1 MSALILTDH
10 ARARMRQRAIP
21 PLAVEALLAYGRSEH
36 DHHGGTILFFDKA
49 ARRRLERERPDRTL
63 LRALEHCLDA
73 YAVMAGTGEI
83 ITVGHRDRRIRRH

>member
-21 PLAVEALLAYGRSEH
+21 PLAVEALLAYGRGEH
-36 DHHGGTILFFDKA
+36 DHRGGTILFFDRA
-49 ARRRLERERPDRTL
+49 ARRRLERERLD
-63 LRALEHCLDA
+63 RALEHCLDA
-73 YAVMAGTGEI
+73 YAVVAGTGEI